1 MQTTINISLDVP
13 QSYQLDTLKQELT
26 EYAKILVAKA
36 KPKAKIS
43 RKQYAHDALCGIMK
57 TDMKTDKSDKE
68 LIEEY
73 LEEKYQI

>member
-26 EYAKILVAKA
+26 EYAKKLVA
-36 KPKAKIS
+36 KPKAKIV

>member
-1 MQTTINISLDVP
+1 M
-13 QSYQLDTLKQELT
+13 
-26 EYAKILVAKA
+26 AKA
-36 KPKAKIS
+36 KPKAKIA

>member
-36 KPKAKIS
+36 KPKAKIV

-57 TDMKTDKSDKE
+57 TDMKTGKSDKE

>member
-13 QSYQLDTLKQELT
+13 QTYQLETLKQELT
-26 EYAKILVAKA
+26 EYAKKLVAKA
-36 KPKAKIS
+36 KPKAKIA
-43 RKQYAHDALCGIMK
+43 RKQYAHDALCCIMK
-57 TDMKTDKSDKE
+57 TDMKKDKSDKE

>member
-1 MQTTINISLDVP
+1 MPL
-13 QSYQLDTLKQELT
+13 SYQLDTLKHELT
-26 EYAKILVAKA
+26 EYAKKLVAKA
-36 KPKAKIS
+36 KPKAKTV